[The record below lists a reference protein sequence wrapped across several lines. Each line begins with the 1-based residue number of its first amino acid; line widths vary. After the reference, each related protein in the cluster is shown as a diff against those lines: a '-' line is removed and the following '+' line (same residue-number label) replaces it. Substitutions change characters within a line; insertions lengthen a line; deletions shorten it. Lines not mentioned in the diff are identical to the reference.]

1 MNQIAVIP
9 QQAAPVSFAEKERMA
24 SAFAKSGLFGVK
36 TQESALALILLSEA
50 EGSHPARA
58 VMEYDIIN
66 GKPARKAESLLARFQ
81 MSGGKVEWAEYTNTA
96 VVGKF
101 SHPQGSDVTIKWTM
115 EDAQR
120 AGLAGKDNWKKHPR
134 PMLRSR
140 VISEGVRTCYPA
152 ASLVTFTSE
161 EAVDAD
167 FVEVD
172 EHEPAPQIAPQTTKS
187 AHQQRKDGEDKA
199 FDARIDACTSHGQ
212 LEALLEDPAFT
223 SMRSNWQEVFR
234 DKIESKMDLIAS
246 STAELKTALLPTF
259 DELKASLSAQK
270 GRDAVQAWGSKTLS
284 AEILDTLTTDQRNV
298 LRTIY
303 KEALNG

>member
-9 QQAAPVSFAEKERMA
+9 QQAAPVSFAENERMA

-36 TQESALALILLSEA
+36 TPEAALALILLSEA

-81 MSGGKVEWAEYTNTA
+81 MSGGKVEWVDYTNT
-96 VVGKF
+96 VVTGKF

-120 AGLAGKDNWKKHPR
+120 AGLTGKDNWKKHPR

-152 ASLVTFTSE
+152 ASLITFTSE

-167 FVEVD
+167 FVEVAD
-172 EHEPAPQIAPQTTKS
+172 APEEPAVQQTTKS
-187 AHQQRKDGEDKA
+187 AHQQRKEGEDKA
-199 FDARIDACTSHGQ
+199 FDARIDACTQYGQ
-212 LEALLEDPAFT
+212 LEALLEDPAFL

-234 DKIESKMDLIAS
+234 DKIETKMDLIAN
-246 STAELKTALLPTF
+246 TTTELKTVLLPTF
-259 DELKASLSAQK
+259 DELKASLASHK
-270 GRDAVQAWGSKTLS
+270 GREAVQAWGSTKLS
-284 AEILDTLTTDQRNV
+284 AEILASLTDEQRNE
-298 LRTIY
+298 LRGLY
-303 KEALNG
+303 KAALHG